1 MLISR
6 TSQPPVL
13 TFGTFSVPFSNF
25 PAARESRKS
34 FPFESFHPVF
44 LIFCSTPQLKNMD
57 SDEMLQFFCKF
68 EADKPFL
75 TCRQRPME
83 LYHGSYTAIPSPK
96 ILEGSFTKDFGN
108 GFYCTSLK
116 RQAIKGVRR
125 YDMPVLNL
133 YEYQLDHT
141 LDILHFE
148 KMTDEWL
155 DFIVDCRSG
164 KPHSHDIV
172 IGAMANDQIYNYV
185 ADFMNGILTREQFWI
200 LAKFKYPT
208 HQVSFCTQKA
218 LTCITYKG
226 FEEVKE

>member
-1 MLISR
+1 MSISP
-6 TSQPPVL
+6 PPVL
-13 TFGTFSVPFSNF
+13 TFGVFSVPFSNF

-96 ILEGSFTKDFGN
+96 ILEGS
-108 GFYCTSLK
+108 
-116 RQAIKGVRR
+116 
-125 YDMPVLNL
+125 
-133 YEYQLDHT
+133 
-141 LDILHFE
+141 
-148 KMTDEWL
+148 
-155 DFIVDCRSG
+155 
-164 KPHSHDIV
+164 
-172 IGAMANDQIYNYV
+172 
-185 ADFMNGILTREQFWI
+185 TREQFWI